1 MKKILVF
8 IMALT
13 MATAT
18 TFAEEEKGKQ
28 GGEDRM
34 AQMQKNLGLTDQQVA
49 EIRKIRDEGGSR
61 EQILAVLTDHQIE
74 IMKER
79 RAKMKGKGRNGGR
92 QAPAGEAQD
101 SETTDSDT

>member
-1 MKKILVF
+1 
-8 IMALT
+8 
-13 MATAT
+13 
-18 TFAEEEKGKQ
+18 
-28 GGEDRM
+28 
-34 AQMQKNLGLTDQQVA
+34 MQKNLGLTDQQVA

-101 SETTDSDT
+101 SETTDQWYVKSQQKSQDTPSLFVFEI